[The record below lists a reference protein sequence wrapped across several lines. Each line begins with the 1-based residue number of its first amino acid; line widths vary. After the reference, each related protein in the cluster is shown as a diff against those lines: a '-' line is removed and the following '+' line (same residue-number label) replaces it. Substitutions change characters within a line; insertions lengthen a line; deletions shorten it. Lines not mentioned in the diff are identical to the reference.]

1 MLMGLKGLR
10 QRIAELESEK
20 QKLEENLRAS
30 EERFFEIFHASSNPM
45 SITTIKEGRIVD
57 LNEANAR
64 FSGFERKELIGR
76 TSQEAHLWPDP
87 KQREMVIA
95 HLEREGKIHNMQLD
109 LTTKAGGPHTAL
121 FSANLITLNNEP
133 CCLSTLVDITARE
146 RETQALR
153 QSEEKYRSLVENSIQ
168 GLAIIQKSRFVF
180 CNNAFAEMLGYSVE
194 ELLALS
200 SKEIGAMVHVD
211 DRASVRDRYRARLA
225 GQPVPS
231 RYEHR
236 AIKKDG
242 TECWLEA
249 HAAVIEYNGMPA
261 IQTAYVD
268 ITERKKAENALRQ
281 SEERFRQ
288 IAETIDE
295 VFWICDLDKKAFA
308 YLSPAFERIWGYPRE
323 AFYDGPTPLLE
334 TVHPEDR
341 EKFIAAFTV
350 MKTGQPLD
358 YEHRIIRPD
367 KSVRHLWIRGFPVP
381 DEAGRIKRYAGV
393 TQDVT
398 AWRTAQEELKQSR
411 EYLNQIINCIT
422 DPIFVKDELHRFLLI
437 NDAFCAFSN
446 VPKEELLGKTDS
458 DLLPKHVADSIWKME
473 EVVYQTGRESETEDN
488 LADGHGENHVVMVK
502 KALLTDKKGGKQ
514 IVGVIRDI
522 TEHKRLEAQ
531 FMQSQK
537 MEAVG
542 VLAGGIAHDFNNLLS
557 VIKGYTEIMMENLP
571 ENDPN
576 RADLKQIDKASQRAI
591 SLTSQLLAFSRKQ
604 KLQPEVLNLNTV
616 VAEMSTMLRRLIGE
630 DIELIAIAQ
639 PDLGLISADPVQ
651 IQQII
656 MNIAANARDAMPHGG
671 RFTIETSNV
680 DIDEDYA
687 RGHPTINPG
696 PYVMMAVSDN
706 GSGMDAATRAR
717 IFEPF
722 FTTKGKGKGTG
733 LGLSTVYGIVK
744 QSNGFVWVYSEPGK
758 GTTFK
763 IYFPR
768 RLSATASPPAEDTS
782 EAAIQGSQTVL
793 IAEDEST
800 VRALAARVLRE
811 QGYTVLE
818 APDGMEALRVAR
830 ERSGEIDLVLTD
842 VVMPRISGTELVSQI
857 EAMKPGVKALYLS
870 GYTDGAIVH
879 HGLLDSRVAFLQKP
893 FTVESLARKV
903 REVIES

>member
-1 MLMGLKGLR
+1 MPMGIKKLCQK
-10 QRIAELESEK
+10 IAELESEK

-30 EERFFEIFHASSNPM
+30 EERFFEIFHATSNPM
-45 SITTIKEGRIVD
+45 AITSIKEGRIVD
-57 LNEANAR
+57 MNEAIAR
-64 FSGFERKELIGR
+64 FSGFERQELLGR
-76 TSQEAHLWPDP
+76 TSEELHLWPDLS
-87 KQREMVIA
+87 KRDMIVAQLQA
-95 HLEREGKIHNMQLD
+95 EGKIHNMQVELS
-109 LTTKAGGPHTAL
+109 TKADGPRTTL
-121 FSANLITLNNEP
+121 FSANLITLNDEP
-133 CCLSTLVDITARE
+133 CCLSALVDITARE

-168 GLAIIQKSRFVF
+168 GLAIIKNSRFVF

-200 SKEIGAMVHVD
+200 SREVDAMVHPD
-211 DRASVRDRYRARLA
+211 DRASVRERYRARLA
-225 GQPVPS
+225 GKPVPS

-249 HAAVIEYNGMPA
+249 HAAVIEYNGKPA
-261 IQTAYVD
+261 MQTAYVD

-288 IAETIDE
+288 IAESIDE
-295 VFWICDLDKKAFA
+295 VFWICDLDRKAFV
-308 YLSPAFERIWGYPRE
+308 YLSPAFDRIFGYPRE
-323 AFYDGPTPLLE
+323 LFYDGRKPVRE
-334 TVHPEDR
+334 TVHPDDR
-341 EKFIAAFTV
+341 EKFISMFAV
-350 MKTGQPLD
+350 MKSGQPLD

-367 KSVRHLWIRGFPVP
+367 NSMRHLWIRGFPVP
-381 DEAGRIKRYAGV
+381 DETGQIKRYAGV

-398 AWRTAQEELKQSR
+398 AWRSAQEELKQSR
-411 EYLNQIINCIT
+411 EYLNQIINCIA
-422 DPIFVKDELHRFLLI
+422 DPIFVKDDQHRFLLI
-437 NDAFCAFSN
+437 NDAFCAFCKI
-446 VPKEELLGKTDS
+446 PKEELLGKTDS
-458 DLLPKHVADSIWKME
+458 DLLPKHVADSIWEME
-473 EVVYQTGRESETEDN
+473 EVVYQTGKESETEDN
-488 LADGHGENHVVMVK
+488 LADGRGDNHVVMVK

-542 VLAGGIAHDFNNLLS
+542 VLAGGIAHDFNNLIS
-557 VIKGYTEIMMENLP
+557 VIKGYTEILMENLP
-571 ENDPN
+571 ADDRN
-576 RADLKQIDKASQRAI
+576 RPDLEQIEKASQRAI
-591 SLTSQLLAFSRKQ
+591 ALTTQLLAFSRKQ
-604 KLQPEVLNLNTV
+604 RLKPEVLNLNTAV
-616 VAEMSTMLRRLIGE
+616 IEMSTMLRRLIGE
-630 DIELIAIAQ
+630 DIELVTIAE
-639 PDLGLISADPVQ
+639 PDLGLISADPGQ

-671 RFTIETSNV
+671 RFTIETSNATV
-680 DIDEDYA
+680 DEDYA
-687 RGHPTINPG
+687 REHPNLNPG
-696 PYVMMAVSDN
+696 PYVMMAISDN
-706 GSGMDAATRAR
+706 GSGMDAATQAR

-744 QSNGFVWVYSEPGK
+744 QSNGFVWVYSELGK

-763 IYFPR
+763 IYFPQLEEGR
-768 RLSATASPPAEDTS
+768 ATQPAEGQPEAATAGGE
-782 EAAIQGSQTVL
+782 TVL
-793 IAEDEST
+793 IAEDESS

-870 GYTDGAIVH
+870 GYTDGAVVH
-879 HGLLDSRVAFLQKP
+879 HGLLDSKVAFLQKP
-893 FTVESLARKV
+893 FTVENLARKV